1 MNLQEKYLENKEGT
15 AMWFAL
21 GALCVIGDCIA
32 VKLFDDVIRPYTY
45 RKAIV
50 NAVMIAG
57 LIMLI
62 GGFIALLIK

>member
-1 MNLQEKYLENKEGT
+1 
-15 AMWFAL
+15 MWFCI
-21 GALCVIGDCIA
+21 GAVFVIGDCIA